1 MADRAPRAVNAR
13 YLRLPYPSRT
23 LAALIA
29 LGVANH
35 VVLSGSRV
43 AVSLDAL
50 GRGASPAVVG
60 LLMALFAFLPMC
72 FGVPAGRLADR
83 IGVRRPMLWGC
94 LGCAIGAVLPA
105 LLPGLPALFASAS
118 VIGFSFMLFQVP
130 VQHATGELGE
140 PGDRAANFGWLA
152 LGYALSGFLGPLV
165 AGFAIDHLGFSWSF
179 VLLALVPIVPAVVLA
194 AGRPGLPARREHL
207 DRRQGGMLDL
217 LRHRPLRRLFIVNA
231 LFAMGWDLHTIFVPI
246 YGSRVGLSAAQIGM
260 ILAAF
265 AAATFVVRL
274 AIPWLARRTSEA
286 RLLTLALICAG
297 LVYLAFPF
305 IASAAALGALSFV
318 LGLALGSGQPIVLSL
333 LHAHAPP
340 GRVGETVGMR
350 MSLMQ
355 TMAVAVPLV
364 FGALGTSVGLLP
376 VFWSVGVFLGT
387 GGYYFRRGR

>member
-1 MADRAPRAVNAR
+1 M
-13 YLRLPYPSRT
+13 RLPCPPRT

-50 GRGASPAVVG
+50 GRGASPGVVG

-72 FGVPAGRLADR
+72 FGVSVGRLADR
-83 IGVRRPMLWGC
+83 IGVRRPMLLGC
-94 LGCAIGAVLPA
+94 VGCAIGALLPA
-105 LLPGLPALFASAS
+105 LLPGLPVLFVSAL
-118 VIGFSFMLFQVP
+118 VIGFSFTLFQVP
-130 VQHATGELGE
+130 AQQATGELGE
-140 PGDRAANFGWLA
+140 PSDRAANFGWLA
-152 LGYALSGFLGPLV
+152 LGYALSGFIGPLI
-165 AGFAIDHLGFSWSF
+165 AGFAIDHLGFAWSF
-179 VLLALVPIVPAVVLA
+179 ALLAAIPLVPAAVLSR
-194 AGRPGLPARREHL
+194 GRPRLPALREHVEAP
-207 DRRQGGMLDL
+207 QGNMLDL
-217 LRHRPLRRLFIVNA
+217 LRHPPLRRLFIVNA
-231 LFAMGWDLHTIFVPI
+231 LFAIGWDLHTIFVPI
-246 YGSRVGLSAAQIGM
+246 YGSSVGLSAAQIGM

-274 AIPWLARRTSEA
+274 AIPWLSRHVSEA
-286 RLLTLALICAG
+286 KLLTLALVCAG
-297 LVYLAFPF
+297 LVYLVFPF
-305 IASAAALGALSFV
+305 LDSAAALGALSFA

-333 LHAHAPP
+333 LHTYAPP

-387 GGYYFRRGR
+387 GGYYYRRGR

>member
-1 MADRAPRAVNAR
+1 MKLPFVPPPR
-13 YLRLPYPSRT
+13 T
-23 LAALIA
+23 LIA
-29 LGVANH
+29 LVALGIANH

-72 FGVPAGRLADR
+72 FGIPVGRLADR

-94 LGCAIGAVLPA
+94 LGCAGGAALPA
-105 LLPGLPALFASAS
+105 FVPGLPALFVSAS

-130 VQHATGELGE
+130 AQQATGELGDAS
-140 PGDRAANFGWLA
+140 DRAANFGWLA

-165 AGFAIDHLGFSWSF
+165 AGFAIDHLGFAWSF
-179 VLLALVPIVPAVVLA
+179 AVLALIPLVPAAILA
-194 AGRPGLPARREHL
+194 GGRPGLPVLRE
-207 DRRQGGMLDL
+207 QTGAGPGGMLDL
-217 LRHRPLRRLFIVNA
+217 LRHPALKRLFIVNA

-260 ILAAF
+260 ILAVF

-286 RLLTLALICAG
+286 KLLMLALVCAG

-305 IASAAALGALSFV
+305 IANAAALGALSFV

-333 LHAHAPP
+333 LHTHAPP

-364 FGALGTSVGLLP
+364 FGALGSSVGLLP

-387 GGYYFRRGR
+387 GGYYFRGK